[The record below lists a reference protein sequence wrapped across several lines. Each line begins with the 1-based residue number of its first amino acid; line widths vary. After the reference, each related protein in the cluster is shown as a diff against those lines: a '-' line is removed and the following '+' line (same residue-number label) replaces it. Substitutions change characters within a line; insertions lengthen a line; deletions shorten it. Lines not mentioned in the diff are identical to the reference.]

1 MKQISPVTRKSLTG
15 FTLLETLIVI
25 AIVAVISAVL
35 IFVLN
40 PAESLRKARDTQRLS
55 DLRTFTKALAFWI
68 TTKSNIQGGDLCGG
82 SNLKPRLY
90 ISFPKDKKGIDLS
103 EGGCA
108 TPLPPP
114 GSPLSS
120 FASNWHQ
127 SFGGD
132 LYKINGKGWIP
143 VDFTAISGGSP
154 ITHIPVDPVNSI
166 NIPKDEEG
174 YCPDDND
181 LFYRFTCF
189 QPNLTWEFDVM
200 LESKEF
206 TVIMPKALE
215 DGGTNDVRYEVG
227 TALNL
232 LP

>member
-1 MKQISPVTRKSLTG
+1 MKG

-40 PAESLRKARDTQRLS
+40 PAESLRKTRDTQRLL
-55 DLRTFTKALAFWI
+55 DLRTFTNALAFL
-68 TTKSNIQGGDLCGG
+68 TATKSNFQGTDLCVGDPF
-82 SNLKPRLY
+82 KPRLY
-90 ISFPKDKKGIDLS
+90 ISFPKDKNGILIS
-103 EGGCA
+103 EGSCP
-108 TPLPPP
+108 TPSPPP
-114 GSPLSS
+114 GSPLSG

-127 SFGGD
+127 ALTKD
-132 LYKINGKGWIP
+132 LFKVSGKGWIP
-143 VDFTAISGGSP
+143 VDFTAMPGGSP
-154 ITHIPVDPVNSI
+154 ISHIPVDPVNSI
-166 NIPKDEEG
+166 DVPKDEVG
-174 YCPDDND
+174 ADCPDDDD

-189 QPNLTWEFDVM
+189 QPRLTWEFDVR

-206 TVIMPKALE
+206 TVINPKALK
-215 DGGTNDVRYEVG
+215 DGGTNDIRYEVG

>member
-1 MKQISPVTRKSLTG
+1 MKG

-25 AIVAVISAVL
+25 AVVAVISAVL

-40 PAESLRKARDTQRLS
+40 PAESLRKTRDAQRIS
-55 DLRTFTKALAFWI
+55 DLKTFTKALAFLI
-68 TTKSNIQGGDLCGG
+68 TTKSNIQGTDLCVGD
-82 SNLKPRLY
+82 SFKPRLY
-90 ISFPKDKKGIDLS
+90 ISFPKGKHGVEIN
-103 EGGCA
+103 EGACP
-108 TPLPPP
+108 TPDPPP

-127 SFGGD
+127 ALAGD
-132 LYKINGKGWIP
+132 LYKITGKGWIP

-154 ITHIPVDPVNSI
+154 ISHIPVDPVNSI
-166 NIPKDEEG
+166 NVPKDEVGED
-174 YCPDDND
+174 CPDDDD
-181 LFYRFTCF
+181 LFYRYTCF
-189 QPNLTWEFDVM
+189 QTNLTWEFDAR

-206 TVIMPKALE
+206 SVIDPKALE